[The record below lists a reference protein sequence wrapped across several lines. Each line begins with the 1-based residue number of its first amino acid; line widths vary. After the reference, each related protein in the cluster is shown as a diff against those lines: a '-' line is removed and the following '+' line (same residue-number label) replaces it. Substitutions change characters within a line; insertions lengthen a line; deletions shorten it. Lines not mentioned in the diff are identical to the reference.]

1 MFSKTITTEDPIY
14 EAVLSFKNNNYSMKG
29 DFYGR
34 TYNYVHAIVFD
45 VIPDEQAVAG
55 IITGV
60 YEMIYNYIGT
70 LDDPQMFYVWAGSIA
85 TDAAFSY
92 VYNNSPEFL
101 DAKVDYSYGSAESV
115 TDYAGQDGEV
125 FVPLAALK
133 NGECIEELFKYI
145 EGLPVTARI
154 IKQKYYFENMSI
166 SEIAASMSINPDEVR
181 SNIAYIK
188 SVVKYAVMK
197 YGGASTGTGRG
208 DNVNTL
214 GAIWYIFSGSTEG
227 LISGELT
234 GRLYV
239 GVSGLGDIS
248 VEFYAY
254 QLLNSKLADVPYTV
268 TPGKSLTDTVK
279 TPEKPVIKTESLPDG
294 ILNMQYDFMVEADRD
309 DFLSWEVTSG
319 ALPEGIALSD
329 EGMLS
334 GIPTESGS
342 FTFGV
347 RASLTAGNIVSD
359 EKQFTLTVLEA
370 PKKLTPTK
378 SSSYTVS
385 GGYVTKVVAETK
397 LSDFVGN
404 FETPEYVKV
413 FGSDGKEIT
422 DKNAYVGTGCR
433 VSLMNGDKAVD
444 SADVVVLGDISG
456 DGRLTSVDYL
466 RLRAYFGGDY
476 ELSGAYLAAAHIA
489 GRDTVTSVDYL
500 RLRAHFSGDYNIYN

>member
-1 MFSKTITTEDPIY
+1 MKHRRSAAVFL
-14 EAVLSFKNNNYSMKG
+14 AVLL
-29 DFYGR
+29 
-34 TYNYVHAIVFD
+34 
-45 VIPDEQAVAG
+45 
-55 IITGV
+55 
-60 YEMIYNYIGT
+60 T
-70 LDDPQMFYVWAGSIA
+70 LMSVPF
-85 TDAAFSY
+85 AAF
-92 VYNNSPEFL
+92 
-101 DAKVDYSYGSAESV
+101 AESGVVFTFSCSVPENRQPELGDTV
-115 TDYAGQDGEV
+115 TYTVGISQNSGFCAGTFFFKPSDNLTY
-125 FVPLAALK
+125 VP
-133 NGECIEELFKYI
+133 
-145 EGLPVTARI
+145 
-154 IKQKYYFENMSI
+154 
-166 SEIAASMSINPDEVR
+166 
-181 SNIAYIK
+181 
-188 SVVKYAVMK
+188 
-197 YGGASTGTGRG
+197 
-208 DNVNTL
+208 
-214 GAIWYIFSGSTEG
+214 GSTVLLGNLQEDRVAEGENAGAYG
-227 LISGELT
+227 LIYLEKSDYT
-234 GRLYV
+234 SKSDSFCSV
-239 GVSGLGDIS
+239 SFIVSGLGDIS

-279 TPEKPVIKTESLPDG
+279 PPEKPVIKTESLPDG

-347 RASLTAGNIVSD
+347 RAALTAGNIVSD

-476 ELSGAYLAAAHIA
+476 ELAGAYLAAAHIA

>member
-1 MFSKTITTEDPIY
+1 MKHRRSAAVFL
-14 EAVLSFKNNNYSMKG
+14 AVLL
-29 DFYGR
+29 
-34 TYNYVHAIVFD
+34 
-45 VIPDEQAVAG
+45 
-55 IITGV
+55 
-60 YEMIYNYIGT
+60 T
-70 LDDPQMFYVWAGSIA
+70 LMSVPF
-85 TDAAFSY
+85 AAFAESGVVFTFSCSVPENRQPELGDTVTYTVGISQNSGFCAGTFFFKPSDNLTY
-92 VYNNSPEFL
+92 VP
-101 DAKVDYSYGSAESV
+101 GSAVLLGNLQEDRV
-115 TDYAGQDGEV
+115 AEGENAG
-125 FVPLAALK
+125 
-133 NGECIEELFKYI
+133 
-145 EGLPVTARI
+145 
-154 IKQKYYFENMSI
+154 
-166 SEIAASMSINPDEVR
+166 
-181 SNIAYIK
+181 AY
-188 SVVKYAVMK
+188 
-197 YGGASTGTGRG
+197 
-208 DNVNTL
+208 
-214 GAIWYIFSGSTEG
+214 G
-227 LISGELT
+227 LIYLEKSDYT
-234 GRLYV
+234 SKSDSFCSV
-239 GVSGLGDIS
+239 SFIVSGLGDIS

-254 QLLNSKLADVPYTV
+254 QLMNSKLADVPYTV

-279 TPEKPVIKTESLPDG
+279 TPEKPVIKTDSLPDG
-294 ILNMQYDFMVEADRD
+294 ILNMQYDFMIEADRD

-347 RASLTAGNIVSD
+347 KASLTAGNIVSD

-433 VSLMNGDKAVD
+433 VSFMNGDNAVD

>member
-1 MFSKTITTEDPIY
+1 MKHRRSAAVFL
-14 EAVLSFKNNNYSMKG
+14 AVLLTLMSVPFAALAEAGVVFTFSCSVPENRQPELGDTVTYTVGISQNSGFCAGTFFFKPSDNL
-29 DFYGR
+29 
-34 TYNYVHAIVFD
+34 TYV
-45 VIPDEQAVAG
+45 P
-55 IITGV
+55 
-60 YEMIYNYIGT
+60 
-70 LDDPQMFYVWAGSIA
+70 
-85 TDAAFSY
+85 
-92 VYNNSPEFL
+92 
-101 DAKVDYSYGSAESV
+101 GSAVLLGNLQEDRV
-115 TDYAGQDGEV
+115 AEGENAG
-125 FVPLAALK
+125 
-133 NGECIEELFKYI
+133 
-145 EGLPVTARI
+145 
-154 IKQKYYFENMSI
+154 
-166 SEIAASMSINPDEVR
+166 
-181 SNIAYIK
+181 AY
-188 SVVKYAVMK
+188 
-197 YGGASTGTGRG
+197 
-208 DNVNTL
+208 
-214 GAIWYIFSGSTEG
+214 G
-227 LISGELT
+227 LIYLEKSDYT
-234 GRLYV
+234 SKSDSFCSV
-239 GVSGLGDIS
+239 SFIVSGLGDIS

-254 QLLNSKLADVPYTV
+254 QLMNSKLADVPYTV

-319 ALPEGIALSD
+319 ALPEGLTLSD

-347 RASLTAGNIVSD
+347 RAALTAGNIVSD

-385 GGYVTKVVAETK
+385 GGYVTKVIAETK

-433 VSLMNGDKAVD
+433 VSLMNGDNAVD

>member
-1 MFSKTITTEDPIY
+1 MKHRRSAAVFL
-14 EAVLSFKNNNYSMKG
+14 AVLL
-29 DFYGR
+29 
-34 TYNYVHAIVFD
+34 
-45 VIPDEQAVAG
+45 
-55 IITGV
+55 
-60 YEMIYNYIGT
+60 T
-70 LDDPQMFYVWAGSIA
+70 LMSVPF
-85 TDAAFSY
+85 AAF
-92 VYNNSPEFL
+92 
-101 DAKVDYSYGSAESV
+101 AESGVVFTFSCSVPENRQPELGDTV
-115 TDYAGQDGEV
+115 TYTVGISQNSGFCAGTFFFKPSDNLTYVPGSSVLLGNLQEDRAAEGEN
-125 FVPLAALK
+125 A
-133 NGECIEELFKYI
+133 G
-145 EGLPVTARI
+145 
-154 IKQKYYFENMSI
+154 
-166 SEIAASMSINPDEVR
+166 
-181 SNIAYIK
+181 AY
-188 SVVKYAVMK
+188 
-197 YGGASTGTGRG
+197 
-208 DNVNTL
+208 
-214 GAIWYIFSGSTEG
+214 G
-227 LISGELT
+227 LIYLEKSDYT
-234 GRLYV
+234 SKSDSFCSV
-239 GVSGLGDIS
+239 SFIVSGLGDIS

-294 ILNMQYDFMVEADRD
+294 ILNMQYDFMIEADRD

-347 RASLTAGNIVSD
+347 RAALTAGNIVSD

>member
-1 MFSKTITTEDPIY
+1 MKHRRSAAVFL
-14 EAVLSFKNNNYSMKG
+14 AVLL
-29 DFYGR
+29 
-34 TYNYVHAIVFD
+34 
-45 VIPDEQAVAG
+45 
-55 IITGV
+55 
-60 YEMIYNYIGT
+60 T
-70 LDDPQMFYVWAGSIA
+70 LMSVPF
-85 TDAAFSY
+85 AAF
-92 VYNNSPEFL
+92 
-101 DAKVDYSYGSAESV
+101 AESGVVFTFSCSVPENRQPELGDTV
-115 TDYAGQDGEV
+115 TYTVGISQNSGFCAGTFFFKPSDNLTY
-125 FVPLAALK
+125 VP
-133 NGECIEELFKYI
+133 
-145 EGLPVTARI
+145 
-154 IKQKYYFENMSI
+154 
-166 SEIAASMSINPDEVR
+166 
-181 SNIAYIK
+181 
-188 SVVKYAVMK
+188 
-197 YGGASTGTGRG
+197 
-208 DNVNTL
+208 
-214 GAIWYIFSGSTEG
+214 GSTVLLGNLQEDRVAEGENAGAYG
-227 LISGELT
+227 LIYLEKSDYT
-234 GRLYV
+234 SKSDSFCSV
-239 GVSGLGDIS
+239 SFIVSGLGDIS

-254 QLLNSKLADVPYTV
+254 QLMNSKLADVPYTV

-294 ILNMQYDFMVEADRD
+294 ILNMQYDFMIEADRD

-347 RASLTAGNIVSD
+347 KASLTAGNIVSD

>member
-1 MFSKTITTEDPIY
+1 MKHRRSAAVFL
-14 EAVLSFKNNNYSMKG
+14 AVLL
-29 DFYGR
+29 
-34 TYNYVHAIVFD
+34 
-45 VIPDEQAVAG
+45 
-55 IITGV
+55 
-60 YEMIYNYIGT
+60 T
-70 LDDPQMFYVWAGSIA
+70 LMSVPF
-85 TDAAFSY
+85 AAFAEAGVVFTFSCSVPENRQPELGDTVTYTVGISQNSGFCAGTFFFKPSDNLTY
-92 VYNNSPEFL
+92 VP
-101 DAKVDYSYGSAESV
+101 GSAVLLGNLQEDRV
-115 TDYAGQDGEV
+115 AEGENAG
-125 FVPLAALK
+125 
-133 NGECIEELFKYI
+133 
-145 EGLPVTARI
+145 
-154 IKQKYYFENMSI
+154 
-166 SEIAASMSINPDEVR
+166 
-181 SNIAYIK
+181 AY
-188 SVVKYAVMK
+188 
-197 YGGASTGTGRG
+197 
-208 DNVNTL
+208 
-214 GAIWYIFSGSTEG
+214 G
-227 LISGELT
+227 LIYLEKSDYT
-234 GRLYV
+234 SKSDSFCSV
-239 GVSGLGDIS
+239 SFIVSGLGDIS

-254 QLLNSKLADVPYTV
+254 QLINSKLADVPYTV

-319 ALPEGIALSD
+319 ALPEGLTLSD

>member
-1 MFSKTITTEDPIY
+1 MKHRRSAAVFL
-14 EAVLSFKNNNYSMKG
+14 AVLL
-29 DFYGR
+29 
-34 TYNYVHAIVFD
+34 
-45 VIPDEQAVAG
+45 
-55 IITGV
+55 
-60 YEMIYNYIGT
+60 T
-70 LDDPQMFYVWAGSIA
+70 LMSVPF
-85 TDAAFSY
+85 AAF
-92 VYNNSPEFL
+92 
-101 DAKVDYSYGSAESV
+101 AESGVVFTFSCNVPENRQPELGDTV
-115 TDYAGQDGEV
+115 TYTVGVSQNSGFCAGTFFFKPSDNLTY
-125 FVPLAALK
+125 VP
-133 NGECIEELFKYI
+133 
-145 EGLPVTARI
+145 
-154 IKQKYYFENMSI
+154 
-166 SEIAASMSINPDEVR
+166 
-181 SNIAYIK
+181 
-188 SVVKYAVMK
+188 
-197 YGGASTGTGRG
+197 
-208 DNVNTL
+208 
-214 GAIWYIFSGSTEG
+214 GSTVLLGNLQEDRVAEGENAGAYG
-227 LISGELT
+227 LIYLEKSDYT
-234 GRLYV
+234 SKSDSFCSV
-239 GVSGLGDIS
+239 SFIVSGLGDIS

-254 QLLNSKLADVPYTV
+254 QLINSKLADVPYTV

-294 ILNMQYDFMVEADRD
+294 ILNMQYDFMIEADRD

-347 RASLTAGNIVSD
+347 RAALTAGNIVSD

>member
-1 MFSKTITTEDPIY
+1 MKHRRSAAVFL
-14 EAVLSFKNNNYSMKG
+14 AVLL
-29 DFYGR
+29 
-34 TYNYVHAIVFD
+34 
-45 VIPDEQAVAG
+45 
-55 IITGV
+55 
-60 YEMIYNYIGT
+60 T
-70 LDDPQMFYVWAGSIA
+70 LMSVPF
-85 TDAAFSY
+85 AAFAEAGVVFTFSCSVPENRQPELGDTVTYTVGISQNSGFCAGTFFFKPSDNLTY
-92 VYNNSPEFL
+92 VP
-101 DAKVDYSYGSAESV
+101 GSAVLLGNLQEDRV
-115 TDYAGQDGEV
+115 AEGENAG
-125 FVPLAALK
+125 
-133 NGECIEELFKYI
+133 
-145 EGLPVTARI
+145 
-154 IKQKYYFENMSI
+154 
-166 SEIAASMSINPDEVR
+166 
-181 SNIAYIK
+181 AY
-188 SVVKYAVMK
+188 
-197 YGGASTGTGRG
+197 
-208 DNVNTL
+208 
-214 GAIWYIFSGSTEG
+214 G
-227 LISGELT
+227 LIYLEKSDYT
-234 GRLYV
+234 SKSDSFCSV
-239 GVSGLGDIS
+239 SFIVSGLGDIS

-254 QLLNSKLADVPYTV
+254 QLMNSKLADVPYTV

-347 RASLTAGNIVSD
+347 KASLTAGNIVSD

-433 VSLMNGDKAVD
+433 VSLMNGDNAVD

>member
-1 MFSKTITTEDPIY
+1 MKHRRSAAVFL
-14 EAVLSFKNNNYSMKG
+14 AVLL
-29 DFYGR
+29 
-34 TYNYVHAIVFD
+34 
-45 VIPDEQAVAG
+45 
-55 IITGV
+55 
-60 YEMIYNYIGT
+60 T
-70 LDDPQMFYVWAGSIA
+70 LMSVPF
-85 TDAAFSY
+85 AAFAEAGVVFTFSCSVPENRQPELGDTVTYTVGISQNSGFCAGTFFFKPSDNLTY
-92 VYNNSPEFL
+92 VP
-101 DAKVDYSYGSAESV
+101 GSAVLLGNLQEDRV
-115 TDYAGQDGEV
+115 AEGENAG
-125 FVPLAALK
+125 
-133 NGECIEELFKYI
+133 
-145 EGLPVTARI
+145 
-154 IKQKYYFENMSI
+154 
-166 SEIAASMSINPDEVR
+166 
-181 SNIAYIK
+181 AY
-188 SVVKYAVMK
+188 
-197 YGGASTGTGRG
+197 
-208 DNVNTL
+208 
-214 GAIWYIFSGSTEG
+214 G
-227 LISGELT
+227 LIYLEKSDYT
-234 GRLYV
+234 SKSDSFCSV
-239 GVSGLGDIS
+239 SFIVSGLGDIS

-254 QLLNSKLADVPYTV
+254 QLINSKLADVPYTV

-319 ALPEGIALSD
+319 ALPEGLTLSD

-347 RASLTAGNIVSD
+347 RAALTAGNIVSD

>member
-1 MFSKTITTEDPIY
+1 MKHRRSAAVFL
-14 EAVLSFKNNNYSMKG
+14 AVLLTLMSVPFAA
-29 DFYGR
+29 F
-34 TYNYVHAIVFD
+34 A
-45 VIPDEQAVAG
+45 E
-55 IITGV
+55 TGV
-60 YEMIYNYIGT
+60 VFTFSCSVPENRQPELGDTVTYTVGISQNSGFCAGT
-70 LDDPQMFYVWAGSIA
+70 FFFKPSDNLTYV
-85 TDAAFSY
+85 
-92 VYNNSPEFL
+92 P
-101 DAKVDYSYGSAESV
+101 GSAVLLGNLQEDRV
-115 TDYAGQDGEV
+115 AEGENAG
-125 FVPLAALK
+125 
-133 NGECIEELFKYI
+133 
-145 EGLPVTARI
+145 
-154 IKQKYYFENMSI
+154 
-166 SEIAASMSINPDEVR
+166 
-181 SNIAYIK
+181 AY
-188 SVVKYAVMK
+188 
-197 YGGASTGTGRG
+197 
-208 DNVNTL
+208 
-214 GAIWYIFSGSTEG
+214 G
-227 LISGELT
+227 LIYLEKSDYT
-234 GRLYV
+234 SKSDSFCSV
-239 GVSGLGDIS
+239 SFIVSGLGDIS

-254 QLLNSKLADVPYTV
+254 QLINSKLADVPYTV

-347 RASLTAGNIVSD
+347 RAALTAGNIVSD

-433 VSLMNGDKAVD
+433 VSLMNGDNAVD

>member
-1 MFSKTITTEDPIY
+1 MKHRRAAAVFL
-14 EAVLSFKNNNYSMKG
+14 AVLL
-29 DFYGR
+29 
-34 TYNYVHAIVFD
+34 
-45 VIPDEQAVAG
+45 
-55 IITGV
+55 
-60 YEMIYNYIGT
+60 T
-70 LDDPQMFYVWAGSIA
+70 LMS
-85 TDAAFSY
+85 
-92 VYNNSPEFL
+92 
-101 DAKVDYSYGSAESV
+101 
-115 TDYAGQDGEV
+115 
-125 FVPLAALK
+125 VPLAVFAEAGVVFTFSCSVPENRQPELGDTVTYTVGISQNSGFCAGTFFFK
-133 NGECIEELFKYI
+133 PSDNLTYVPGSAVLLGNLQEDRVAEGENA
-145 EGLPVTARI
+145 G
-154 IKQKYYFENMSI
+154 
-166 SEIAASMSINPDEVR
+166 
-181 SNIAYIK
+181 AY
-188 SVVKYAVMK
+188 
-197 YGGASTGTGRG
+197 
-208 DNVNTL
+208 
-214 GAIWYIFSGSTEG
+214 G
-227 LISGELT
+227 LIYLEKSDYT
-234 GRLYV
+234 SKSDSFCSV
-239 GVSGLGDIS
+239 SFIVSGLGDIS

-254 QLLNSKLADVPYTV
+254 QLMNSKLADVPYTV

-347 RASLTAGNIVSD
+347 KASLTAGNIVSD

-433 VSLMNGDKAVD
+433 VSLMNGDNAVD

>member
-1 MFSKTITTEDPIY
+1 MKHRRSAAVFL
-14 EAVLSFKNNNYSMKG
+14 AVLL
-29 DFYGR
+29 
-34 TYNYVHAIVFD
+34 
-45 VIPDEQAVAG
+45 
-55 IITGV
+55 
-60 YEMIYNYIGT
+60 T
-70 LDDPQMFYVWAGSIA
+70 LMSVPF
-85 TDAAFSY
+85 AAF
-92 VYNNSPEFL
+92 
-101 DAKVDYSYGSAESV
+101 AESGVVFTFSCSVPENRQPELGDTV
-115 TDYAGQDGEV
+115 TYTVGISQNSGFCAGTFFFKPSDNLTYVPGSSVILGNLQEDRVAEGEN
-125 FVPLAALK
+125 A
-133 NGECIEELFKYI
+133 G
-145 EGLPVTARI
+145 
-154 IKQKYYFENMSI
+154 
-166 SEIAASMSINPDEVR
+166 
-181 SNIAYIK
+181 AY
-188 SVVKYAVMK
+188 
-197 YGGASTGTGRG
+197 
-208 DNVNTL
+208 
-214 GAIWYIFSGSTEG
+214 G
-227 LISGELT
+227 LIYLEKSDYT
-234 GRLYV
+234 SKSDSFCSV
-239 GVSGLGDIS
+239 SFIVSGLGDIS

-319 ALPEGIALSD
+319 ALPGGIALSD

-347 RASLTAGNIVSD
+347 RAALTAGNIVSD

>member
-1 MFSKTITTEDPIY
+1 MKHRRAAAVFL
-14 EAVLSFKNNNYSMKG
+14 AVLL
-29 DFYGR
+29 
-34 TYNYVHAIVFD
+34 
-45 VIPDEQAVAG
+45 
-55 IITGV
+55 
-60 YEMIYNYIGT
+60 T
-70 LDDPQMFYVWAGSIA
+70 LMS
-85 TDAAFSY
+85 
-92 VYNNSPEFL
+92 
-101 DAKVDYSYGSAESV
+101 
-115 TDYAGQDGEV
+115 
-125 FVPLAALK
+125 VPLAVFAEAGVVFTFSCSVPENRQPELGDTVTYTVGISQNSGFCAGTFFFK
-133 NGECIEELFKYI
+133 PSDNLTYVPGSAVLLGNLQEDRVAEGENA
-145 EGLPVTARI
+145 G
-154 IKQKYYFENMSI
+154 
-166 SEIAASMSINPDEVR
+166 
-181 SNIAYIK
+181 AY
-188 SVVKYAVMK
+188 
-197 YGGASTGTGRG
+197 
-208 DNVNTL
+208 
-214 GAIWYIFSGSTEG
+214 G
-227 LISGELT
+227 LIYLEKSDYT
-234 GRLYV
+234 SKSDSFCSV
-239 GVSGLGDIS
+239 SFIVSGLGDIS

-254 QLLNSKLADVPYTV
+254 QLINSKLADVPYTV

-319 ALPEGIALSD
+319 ALPEGLTLSD

-347 RASLTAGNIVSD
+347 RAALTAGNIVSD

-433 VSLMNGDKAVD
+433 VSLMNGDNAVD

>member
-1 MFSKTITTEDPIY
+1 MKHRRAAAVFL
-14 EAVLSFKNNNYSMKG
+14 AVLL
-29 DFYGR
+29 
-34 TYNYVHAIVFD
+34 
-45 VIPDEQAVAG
+45 
-55 IITGV
+55 
-60 YEMIYNYIGT
+60 T
-70 LDDPQMFYVWAGSIA
+70 LMS
-85 TDAAFSY
+85 
-92 VYNNSPEFL
+92 
-101 DAKVDYSYGSAESV
+101 
-115 TDYAGQDGEV
+115 
-125 FVPLAALK
+125 VPLAVFAEAGVVFTFSCSVPENRQPELGDTVTYTVGISQNSGFCAGTFFFK
-133 NGECIEELFKYI
+133 PSDNLTYVPGSAVLLGNLQEDRVAEGENA
-145 EGLPVTARI
+145 G
-154 IKQKYYFENMSI
+154 
-166 SEIAASMSINPDEVR
+166 
-181 SNIAYIK
+181 AY
-188 SVVKYAVMK
+188 
-197 YGGASTGTGRG
+197 
-208 DNVNTL
+208 
-214 GAIWYIFSGSTEG
+214 G
-227 LISGELT
+227 LIYLEKSDYT
-234 GRLYV
+234 SKSDSFCSV
-239 GVSGLGDIS
+239 SFIVSGLGDIS

-254 QLLNSKLADVPYTV
+254 QLINSKLADVPYTV

-319 ALPEGIALSD
+319 ALPEGLALSD

-347 RASLTAGNIVSD
+347 TASLTAGNIASD
-359 EKQFTLTVLEA
+359 EKQFTLTILET

-378 SSSYTVS
+378 SSSYIVS
-385 GGYVTKVVAETK
+385 DGYVTKVIAETK

-422 DKNAYVGTGCR
+422 DKSAYVGTGCR
-433 VSLMNGDKAVD
+433 VSLMNGDNAVD

>member
-1 MFSKTITTEDPIY
+1 MKHRRSAAVFL
-14 EAVLSFKNNNYSMKG
+14 AVLL
-29 DFYGR
+29 
-34 TYNYVHAIVFD
+34 
-45 VIPDEQAVAG
+45 
-55 IITGV
+55 
-60 YEMIYNYIGT
+60 T
-70 LDDPQMFYVWAGSIA
+70 LMSVPF
-85 TDAAFSY
+85 AAF
-92 VYNNSPEFL
+92 
-101 DAKVDYSYGSAESV
+101 AESGVVFTFSCSVPENRQPELGDTV
-115 TDYAGQDGEV
+115 TYTVGISQNSGFCAGTFFFKPSDNLTYVPGSSVLLGNLQEDRVAEGEN
-125 FVPLAALK
+125 A
-133 NGECIEELFKYI
+133 G
-145 EGLPVTARI
+145 
-154 IKQKYYFENMSI
+154 
-166 SEIAASMSINPDEVR
+166 
-181 SNIAYIK
+181 AY
-188 SVVKYAVMK
+188 
-197 YGGASTGTGRG
+197 
-208 DNVNTL
+208 
-214 GAIWYIFSGSTEG
+214 G
-227 LISGELT
+227 LIYLEKSDYT
-234 GRLYV
+234 SKSDSFCSV
-239 GVSGLGDIS
+239 SFIVSGLGDIS

-347 RASLTAGNIVSD
+347 RAALTAGNIVSD

>member
-1 MFSKTITTEDPIY
+1 MKHRRSAAVFL
-14 EAVLSFKNNNYSMKG
+14 AVLL
-29 DFYGR
+29 
-34 TYNYVHAIVFD
+34 
-45 VIPDEQAVAG
+45 
-55 IITGV
+55 
-60 YEMIYNYIGT
+60 T
-70 LDDPQMFYVWAGSIA
+70 LMSVPF
-85 TDAAFSY
+85 AAFAESGVVFTFSCSVPENRQPELGDTVTYTVGISQNSGFCAGTFFFKPSDNLTY
-92 VYNNSPEFL
+92 VP
-101 DAKVDYSYGSAESV
+101 GSAVLLGNLQEDRV
-115 TDYAGQDGEV
+115 AEGENAG
-125 FVPLAALK
+125 
-133 NGECIEELFKYI
+133 
-145 EGLPVTARI
+145 
-154 IKQKYYFENMSI
+154 
-166 SEIAASMSINPDEVR
+166 
-181 SNIAYIK
+181 AY
-188 SVVKYAVMK
+188 
-197 YGGASTGTGRG
+197 
-208 DNVNTL
+208 
-214 GAIWYIFSGSTEG
+214 G
-227 LISGELT
+227 LIYLEKSDYT
-234 GRLYV
+234 SKSNSFCSV
-239 GVSGLGDIS
+239 SFIVSGLGDIS

-254 QLLNSKLADVPYTV
+254 QLMNSKLADVPYTV

-347 RASLTAGNIVSD
+347 RAALTAGNIVSD

>member
-1 MFSKTITTEDPIY
+1 MKHRRSAAVFL
-14 EAVLSFKNNNYSMKG
+14 AVLL
-29 DFYGR
+29 
-34 TYNYVHAIVFD
+34 
-45 VIPDEQAVAG
+45 
-55 IITGV
+55 
-60 YEMIYNYIGT
+60 T
-70 LDDPQMFYVWAGSIA
+70 LMSVPF
-85 TDAAFSY
+85 AAF
-92 VYNNSPEFL
+92 
-101 DAKVDYSYGSAESV
+101 AESGVVFTFSCSVPENRQPELGDTV
-115 TDYAGQDGEV
+115 TYTVGISQNSGFCAGTFFFKPSDNLTY
-125 FVPLAALK
+125 VP
-133 NGECIEELFKYI
+133 
-145 EGLPVTARI
+145 
-154 IKQKYYFENMSI
+154 
-166 SEIAASMSINPDEVR
+166 
-181 SNIAYIK
+181 
-188 SVVKYAVMK
+188 
-197 YGGASTGTGRG
+197 
-208 DNVNTL
+208 
-214 GAIWYIFSGSTEG
+214 GSTVLLGNLQEDRVAEGENAGAYG
-227 LISGELT
+227 LIYLEKSDYT
-234 GRLYV
+234 SKSDSFCSV
-239 GVSGLGDIS
+239 SFIVSGLGDIS

-254 QLLNSKLADVPYTV
+254 QLMNSKLADVPYTV

-476 ELSGAYLAAAHIA
+476 ELSGTYLAAAHIA

>member
-1 MFSKTITTEDPIY
+1 MKHRRSAAVFL
-14 EAVLSFKNNNYSMKG
+14 AVLL
-29 DFYGR
+29 
-34 TYNYVHAIVFD
+34 
-45 VIPDEQAVAG
+45 
-55 IITGV
+55 
-60 YEMIYNYIGT
+60 T
-70 LDDPQMFYVWAGSIA
+70 LMSVPF
-85 TDAAFSY
+85 AAF
-92 VYNNSPEFL
+92 
-101 DAKVDYSYGSAESV
+101 AESGVVFTFSCSVPENRQPELGDTV
-115 TDYAGQDGEV
+115 TYTVGISQNSGFCAGTFFFKPSDNLTYVPGSSVLLGNLQEDRVAEGEN
-125 FVPLAALK
+125 A
-133 NGECIEELFKYI
+133 G
-145 EGLPVTARI
+145 
-154 IKQKYYFENMSI
+154 
-166 SEIAASMSINPDEVR
+166 
-181 SNIAYIK
+181 AY
-188 SVVKYAVMK
+188 
-197 YGGASTGTGRG
+197 
-208 DNVNTL
+208 
-214 GAIWYIFSGSTEG
+214 G
-227 LISGELT
+227 LIYLEKSDYT
-234 GRLYV
+234 SKSDSFCSV
-239 GVSGLGDIS
+239 SFIVSGLGDIS

-254 QLLNSKLADVPYTV
+254 QLINSKLADVPYTV
-268 TPGKSLTDTVK
+268 TPGKSLIDTVK

-347 RASLTAGNIVSD
+347 KASLTAGNIVSD

-404 FETPEYVKV
+404 FETPEHVKV

>member
-1 MFSKTITTEDPIY
+1 MKHRRSAAVFL
-14 EAVLSFKNNNYSMKG
+14 AVLL
-29 DFYGR
+29 
-34 TYNYVHAIVFD
+34 
-45 VIPDEQAVAG
+45 
-55 IITGV
+55 
-60 YEMIYNYIGT
+60 T
-70 LDDPQMFYVWAGSIA
+70 LMSVPF
-85 TDAAFSY
+85 AAFAEAGVVFTFSCSVPENRQPELGDTVTYTVGISQNSGFCAGTFFFKPSDNLTY
-92 VYNNSPEFL
+92 VP
-101 DAKVDYSYGSAESV
+101 GSAVLLGNLQEDRV
-115 TDYAGQDGEV
+115 AEGENAG
-125 FVPLAALK
+125 
-133 NGECIEELFKYI
+133 
-145 EGLPVTARI
+145 
-154 IKQKYYFENMSI
+154 
-166 SEIAASMSINPDEVR
+166 
-181 SNIAYIK
+181 AY
-188 SVVKYAVMK
+188 
-197 YGGASTGTGRG
+197 
-208 DNVNTL
+208 
-214 GAIWYIFSGSTEG
+214 G
-227 LISGELT
+227 LIYLEKSDYT
-234 GRLYV
+234 SKSDSFCSV
-239 GVSGLGDIS
+239 SFIVSGLGDIS

-254 QLLNSKLADVPYTV
+254 QLINSKLADVPYTV

-319 ALPEGIALSD
+319 ALPEGLTLSD

-370 PKKLTPTK
+370 PRKLTPTK

-433 VSLMNGDKAVD
+433 VSLMNGDNAVD

-466 RLRAYFGGDY
+466 RLRAYFVGDY

>member
-1 MFSKTITTEDPIY
+1 MKHRRSAAVFL
-14 EAVLSFKNNNYSMKG
+14 AVLL
-29 DFYGR
+29 
-34 TYNYVHAIVFD
+34 
-45 VIPDEQAVAG
+45 
-55 IITGV
+55 
-60 YEMIYNYIGT
+60 T
-70 LDDPQMFYVWAGSIA
+70 LMSVPF
-85 TDAAFSY
+85 AAFAEPGVVFTFSCSVPENRQPELGDTVTYTVGISQNSGFCAGTFFFKPSDNLTY
-92 VYNNSPEFL
+92 VP
-101 DAKVDYSYGSAESV
+101 
-115 TDYAGQDGEV
+115 
-125 FVPLAALK
+125 
-133 NGECIEELFKYI
+133 
-145 EGLPVTARI
+145 
-154 IKQKYYFENMSI
+154 
-166 SEIAASMSINPDEVR
+166 
-181 SNIAYIK
+181 
-188 SVVKYAVMK
+188 
-197 YGGASTGTGRG
+197 
-208 DNVNTL
+208 
-214 GAIWYIFSGSTEG
+214 GSTVLLGNLQEDRVAEGENAGAYG
-227 LISGELT
+227 LIYLEKSDYT
-234 GRLYV
+234 SKSDSFCSV
-239 GVSGLGDIS
+239 SFIVSGLGDIS

-254 QLLNSKLADVPYTV
+254 QLIYSKKADVPYTV

-294 ILNMQYDFMVEADRD
+294 ILNMQYDFMIEADRD

-347 RASLTAGNIVSD
+347 KASLTAGNIVSD

-476 ELSGAYLAAAHIA
+476 ELSGAHLAAAHIA

>member
-1 MFSKTITTEDPIY
+1 MKYRRSAAVFL
-14 EAVLSFKNNNYSMKG
+14 AVLL
-29 DFYGR
+29 
-34 TYNYVHAIVFD
+34 
-45 VIPDEQAVAG
+45 
-55 IITGV
+55 
-60 YEMIYNYIGT
+60 T
-70 LDDPQMFYVWAGSIA
+70 LMSVPF
-85 TDAAFSY
+85 AAFAEAGVVFTFSCSVPENRQPELGDTVTYTVGISQNSGFCAGTFFFKPSDNLTY
-92 VYNNSPEFL
+92 VP
-101 DAKVDYSYGSAESV
+101 GSAVLLGNLQEDRV
-115 TDYAGQDGEV
+115 AEGENAG
-125 FVPLAALK
+125 
-133 NGECIEELFKYI
+133 
-145 EGLPVTARI
+145 
-154 IKQKYYFENMSI
+154 
-166 SEIAASMSINPDEVR
+166 
-181 SNIAYIK
+181 AY
-188 SVVKYAVMK
+188 
-197 YGGASTGTGRG
+197 
-208 DNVNTL
+208 
-214 GAIWYIFSGSTEG
+214 G
-227 LISGELT
+227 LIYLEKSDYT
-234 GRLYV
+234 SKSDSFCSV
-239 GVSGLGDIS
+239 SFIVSGLGDIS

-254 QLLNSKLADVPYTV
+254 QLMNSKLADVPYTV

-319 ALPEGIALSD
+319 ALPEGLTLSD

-347 RASLTAGNIVSD
+347 RAALTAGNIVSD

-433 VSLMNGDKAVD
+433 VSLMNGDNAVD

>member
-1 MFSKTITTEDPIY
+1 MKHRRSAAVFL
-14 EAVLSFKNNNYSMKG
+14 AVLL
-29 DFYGR
+29 
-34 TYNYVHAIVFD
+34 
-45 VIPDEQAVAG
+45 
-55 IITGV
+55 
-60 YEMIYNYIGT
+60 T
-70 LDDPQMFYVWAGSIA
+70 LMSVPF
-85 TDAAFSY
+85 AAF
-92 VYNNSPEFL
+92 
-101 DAKVDYSYGSAESV
+101 AESGVVFTFSCSVPENRQPELGDTV
-115 TDYAGQDGEV
+115 TYTVGISQNSGFCAGTFFFKPSDNLTYVPGSSVLLGNLQEDRVAEGEN
-125 FVPLAALK
+125 A
-133 NGECIEELFKYI
+133 G
-145 EGLPVTARI
+145 
-154 IKQKYYFENMSI
+154 
-166 SEIAASMSINPDEVR
+166 
-181 SNIAYIK
+181 AY
-188 SVVKYAVMK
+188 
-197 YGGASTGTGRG
+197 
-208 DNVNTL
+208 
-214 GAIWYIFSGSTEG
+214 G
-227 LISGELT
+227 LIYLEKSDYT
-234 GRLYV
+234 SKSDSFCSV
-239 GVSGLGDIS
+239 SFIVSGLGDIS

-385 GGYVTKVVAETK
+385 GGYVTKVIAETK

>member
-1 MFSKTITTEDPIY
+1 MKHRRSAAVFL
-14 EAVLSFKNNNYSMKG
+14 AVLL
-29 DFYGR
+29 
-34 TYNYVHAIVFD
+34 
-45 VIPDEQAVAG
+45 
-55 IITGV
+55 
-60 YEMIYNYIGT
+60 T
-70 LDDPQMFYVWAGSIA
+70 LMSVPF
-85 TDAAFSY
+85 AAFAEAGVVFTFSCSVPENRQPELGDTVTYTVGISQNSGFCAGTFFFKPSDNLTY
-92 VYNNSPEFL
+92 VP
-101 DAKVDYSYGSAESV
+101 GSAVLLGNLQEDRV
-115 TDYAGQDGEV
+115 AEGENAG
-125 FVPLAALK
+125 
-133 NGECIEELFKYI
+133 
-145 EGLPVTARI
+145 
-154 IKQKYYFENMSI
+154 
-166 SEIAASMSINPDEVR
+166 
-181 SNIAYIK
+181 AY
-188 SVVKYAVMK
+188 
-197 YGGASTGTGRG
+197 
-208 DNVNTL
+208 
-214 GAIWYIFSGSTEG
+214 G
-227 LISGELT
+227 LIYLEKSDYT
-234 GRLYV
+234 SKSDSFCSV
-239 GVSGLGDIS
+239 SFIVSGLGDIS

-254 QLLNSKLADVPYTV
+254 QLMNSKLADVPYTV

-319 ALPEGIALSD
+319 ALPEGLTLSD

-347 RASLTAGNIVSD
+347 RAALTAGNIVSD

-385 GGYVTKVVAETK
+385 GGYVTKVIAETK

>member
-1 MFSKTITTEDPIY
+1 MKHRRSAAVFL
-14 EAVLSFKNNNYSMKG
+14 AVLL
-29 DFYGR
+29 
-34 TYNYVHAIVFD
+34 
-45 VIPDEQAVAG
+45 
-55 IITGV
+55 
-60 YEMIYNYIGT
+60 T
-70 LDDPQMFYVWAGSIA
+70 LMSVPF
-85 TDAAFSY
+85 AAFAEAGVVFTFSCSVPENRQPELGDTVTYTVGISQNSGFCAGTFFFKPSDNLTY
-92 VYNNSPEFL
+92 VP
-101 DAKVDYSYGSAESV
+101 GSAVLLGNLQEDRV
-115 TDYAGQDGEV
+115 AEGENAG
-125 FVPLAALK
+125 
-133 NGECIEELFKYI
+133 
-145 EGLPVTARI
+145 
-154 IKQKYYFENMSI
+154 
-166 SEIAASMSINPDEVR
+166 
-181 SNIAYIK
+181 AY
-188 SVVKYAVMK
+188 
-197 YGGASTGTGRG
+197 
-208 DNVNTL
+208 
-214 GAIWYIFSGSTEG
+214 G
-227 LISGELT
+227 LIYLEKSDYT
-234 GRLYV
+234 SKSDSFCSV
-239 GVSGLGDIS
+239 SFIVSGLGDIS

-254 QLLNSKLADVPYTV
+254 QLMNSKLADVPYTV

-422 DKNAYVGTGCR
+422 DKNAYVGTGCI

>member
-1 MFSKTITTEDPIY
+1 MKHRRTAAVFL
-14 EAVLSFKNNNYSMKG
+14 AVLL
-29 DFYGR
+29 
-34 TYNYVHAIVFD
+34 
-45 VIPDEQAVAG
+45 
-55 IITGV
+55 
-60 YEMIYNYIGT
+60 T
-70 LDDPQMFYVWAGSIA
+70 LMSVPF
-85 TDAAFSY
+85 AAFAEAGVVFTFSCNVPENGQPELGDTVTYTVGISKNSGFCAGTFFFKPSDNLTY
-92 VYNNSPEFL
+92 VP
-101 DAKVDYSYGSAESV
+101 GSAVLLGNLQEDRV
-115 TDYAGQDGEV
+115 AEGENAG
-125 FVPLAALK
+125 
-133 NGECIEELFKYI
+133 
-145 EGLPVTARI
+145 
-154 IKQKYYFENMSI
+154 
-166 SEIAASMSINPDEVR
+166 
-181 SNIAYIK
+181 AY
-188 SVVKYAVMK
+188 
-197 YGGASTGTGRG
+197 
-208 DNVNTL
+208 
-214 GAIWYIFSGSTEG
+214 G
-227 LISGELT
+227 LIYLEKSDYT
-234 GRLYV
+234 SKSDSFCSV
-239 GVSGLGDIS
+239 SFIVSGLGDIS

-254 QLLNSKLADVPYTV
+254 QLMNSKLADVPYTV

-279 TPEKPVIKTESLPDG
+279 TPEKPVITTESLPDG
-294 ILNMQYDFMVEADRD
+294 ILNMQYDFMIEADRD

-347 RASLTAGNIVSD
+347 TASITAGNIVSD

-370 PKKLTPTK
+370 PKKLTPAK

-456 DGRLTSVDYL
+456 DGRLTSIDYL
-466 RLRAYFGGDY
+466 RLRAYFSGDY
-476 ELSGAYLAAAHIA
+476 ELAGAYLAAAHIA
-489 GRDTVTSVDYL
+489 GRSTVSSIDYL
-500 RLRAHFSGDYNIYN
+500 RLRAHFSGDYDIYA

>member
-1 MFSKTITTEDPIY
+1 MKHRRSAAVFL
-14 EAVLSFKNNNYSMKG
+14 AVLL
-29 DFYGR
+29 
-34 TYNYVHAIVFD
+34 
-45 VIPDEQAVAG
+45 
-55 IITGV
+55 
-60 YEMIYNYIGT
+60 T
-70 LDDPQMFYVWAGSIA
+70 LMSVPF
-85 TDAAFSY
+85 AAFAEAGVVFTFSCSVPENRQPELGDTVTYTVGISQNSGFCAGTFFFKPSDNLTY
-92 VYNNSPEFL
+92 VP
-101 DAKVDYSYGSAESV
+101 
-115 TDYAGQDGEV
+115 
-125 FVPLAALK
+125 
-133 NGECIEELFKYI
+133 
-145 EGLPVTARI
+145 
-154 IKQKYYFENMSI
+154 
-166 SEIAASMSINPDEVR
+166 
-181 SNIAYIK
+181 
-188 SVVKYAVMK
+188 
-197 YGGASTGTGRG
+197 
-208 DNVNTL
+208 
-214 GAIWYIFSGSTEG
+214 GSTVLLGNLQEDRVAEGENAGAYG
-227 LISGELT
+227 LIYLEKSDYT
-234 GRLYV
+234 SKSDSFCSV
-239 GVSGLGDIS
+239 SFIVSGLGDIS

-347 RASLTAGNIVSD
+347 KASLTAGNIVSD

>member
-1 MFSKTITTEDPIY
+1 MKHRRSAAVFL
-14 EAVLSFKNNNYSMKG
+14 AVLL
-29 DFYGR
+29 
-34 TYNYVHAIVFD
+34 
-45 VIPDEQAVAG
+45 
-55 IITGV
+55 
-60 YEMIYNYIGT
+60 T
-70 LDDPQMFYVWAGSIA
+70 LMSVPF
-85 TDAAFSY
+85 AAFAEAGVVFTFSCSVPENRQPELGDTVTYTVGISQNSGFCAGTFFFKPSDNLTY
-92 VYNNSPEFL
+92 VP
-101 DAKVDYSYGSAESV
+101 GSAVLLGNLQEDRV
-115 TDYAGQDGEV
+115 AEGENAG
-125 FVPLAALK
+125 
-133 NGECIEELFKYI
+133 
-145 EGLPVTARI
+145 
-154 IKQKYYFENMSI
+154 
-166 SEIAASMSINPDEVR
+166 
-181 SNIAYIK
+181 AY
-188 SVVKYAVMK
+188 
-197 YGGASTGTGRG
+197 
-208 DNVNTL
+208 
-214 GAIWYIFSGSTEG
+214 G
-227 LISGELT
+227 LIYLEKSDYT
-234 GRLYV
+234 SKSDSFCSV
-239 GVSGLGDIS
+239 SFIVSGLGDIS

-254 QLLNSKLADVPYTV
+254 QLMNSKLADVPYTV

-319 ALPEGIALSD
+319 ALPEGLTLSD

-433 VSLMNGDKAVD
+433 VSLMNGDNAVD

>member
-1 MFSKTITTEDPIY
+1 MKHRRSAAVFL
-14 EAVLSFKNNNYSMKG
+14 AVLL
-29 DFYGR
+29 
-34 TYNYVHAIVFD
+34 
-45 VIPDEQAVAG
+45 
-55 IITGV
+55 
-60 YEMIYNYIGT
+60 T
-70 LDDPQMFYVWAGSIA
+70 LMSVPF
-85 TDAAFSY
+85 AAF
-92 VYNNSPEFL
+92 
-101 DAKVDYSYGSAESV
+101 AESGVVFTFSCSVPENRQPELGDTV
-115 TDYAGQDGEV
+115 TYTVGISQNSGFCAGTFFFKPSDNLTYVPGSSVLLGNLQEDRVAEGEN
-125 FVPLAALK
+125 A
-133 NGECIEELFKYI
+133 G
-145 EGLPVTARI
+145 
-154 IKQKYYFENMSI
+154 
-166 SEIAASMSINPDEVR
+166 
-181 SNIAYIK
+181 AY
-188 SVVKYAVMK
+188 
-197 YGGASTGTGRG
+197 
-208 DNVNTL
+208 
-214 GAIWYIFSGSTEG
+214 G
-227 LISGELT
+227 LIYLEKSDYT
-234 GRLYV
+234 SKSDSFCS
-239 GVSGLGDIS
+239 VSFIVNGLGDIS

-347 RASLTAGNIVSD
+347 KASLTAGNIVSD

>member
-1 MFSKTITTEDPIY
+1 MKHRRSAAVFL
-14 EAVLSFKNNNYSMKG
+14 AVLL
-29 DFYGR
+29 
-34 TYNYVHAIVFD
+34 
-45 VIPDEQAVAG
+45 
-55 IITGV
+55 
-60 YEMIYNYIGT
+60 T
-70 LDDPQMFYVWAGSIA
+70 LMSVPF
-85 TDAAFSY
+85 AAF
-92 VYNNSPEFL
+92 
-101 DAKVDYSYGSAESV
+101 AESGVVFTFSCSVPENRQPELGDTV
-115 TDYAGQDGEV
+115 TYTVGISQNSGFCAGTFFFKPSDNLTY
-125 FVPLAALK
+125 VP
-133 NGECIEELFKYI
+133 
-145 EGLPVTARI
+145 
-154 IKQKYYFENMSI
+154 
-166 SEIAASMSINPDEVR
+166 
-181 SNIAYIK
+181 
-188 SVVKYAVMK
+188 
-197 YGGASTGTGRG
+197 
-208 DNVNTL
+208 
-214 GAIWYIFSGSTEG
+214 GSTVLLGNLQEDRVAEGENAGAYG
-227 LISGELT
+227 LIYLEKSDYT
-234 GRLYV
+234 SKSDSFCSV
-239 GVSGLGDIS
+239 SFIVSGLGDIS

-254 QLLNSKLADVPYTV
+254 QLMNSKLADVPYTV
-268 TPGKSLTDTVK
+268 TPGKSLTDTIK

-294 ILNMQYDFMVEADRD
+294 ILNMQYDFMIEADRD

-347 RASLTAGNIVSD
+347 RAALTAGNIVSD

>member
-1 MFSKTITTEDPIY
+1 MKHRRSAAVFL
-14 EAVLSFKNNNYSMKG
+14 AVLL
-29 DFYGR
+29 
-34 TYNYVHAIVFD
+34 
-45 VIPDEQAVAG
+45 
-55 IITGV
+55 
-60 YEMIYNYIGT
+60 T
-70 LDDPQMFYVWAGSIA
+70 LMSVPF
-85 TDAAFSY
+85 AAF
-92 VYNNSPEFL
+92 
-101 DAKVDYSYGSAESV
+101 AESGVVFTFSCSVPENRQPELGDTV
-115 TDYAGQDGEV
+115 TYTVGISQNSGFCAGTFFFKPSDNLTYVPGSSVLLGNLQEDRVAEGEN
-125 FVPLAALK
+125 A
-133 NGECIEELFKYI
+133 G
-145 EGLPVTARI
+145 
-154 IKQKYYFENMSI
+154 
-166 SEIAASMSINPDEVR
+166 
-181 SNIAYIK
+181 AY
-188 SVVKYAVMK
+188 
-197 YGGASTGTGRG
+197 
-208 DNVNTL
+208 
-214 GAIWYIFSGSTEG
+214 G
-227 LISGELT
+227 LIYLEKSDYT
-234 GRLYV
+234 SKSDSFCSV
-239 GVSGLGDIS
+239 SFIVSGLGDIS

-254 QLLNSKLADVPYTV
+254 QLMNSKLADVPYTV

-370 PKKLTPTK
+370 PKKLTPAK

-385 GGYVTKVVAETK
+385 GGYVTKVIAETK

>member
-1 MFSKTITTEDPIY
+1 MKHRRSAAVFL
-14 EAVLSFKNNNYSMKG
+14 AVLL
-29 DFYGR
+29 
-34 TYNYVHAIVFD
+34 
-45 VIPDEQAVAG
+45 
-55 IITGV
+55 
-60 YEMIYNYIGT
+60 T
-70 LDDPQMFYVWAGSIA
+70 LMSVPF
-85 TDAAFSY
+85 AAFAESGVVFTFSCSVPENRQPELGDTVTYTVGISQNSGFCAGTFFFKPSDNLTY
-92 VYNNSPEFL
+92 VP
-101 DAKVDYSYGSAESV
+101 GSAVLLGNLQEDRV
-115 TDYAGQDGEV
+115 AEGENAG
-125 FVPLAALK
+125 
-133 NGECIEELFKYI
+133 
-145 EGLPVTARI
+145 
-154 IKQKYYFENMSI
+154 
-166 SEIAASMSINPDEVR
+166 
-181 SNIAYIK
+181 AY
-188 SVVKYAVMK
+188 
-197 YGGASTGTGRG
+197 
-208 DNVNTL
+208 
-214 GAIWYIFSGSTEG
+214 G
-227 LISGELT
+227 LIYLEKSDYT
-234 GRLYV
+234 SKSDSFCSV
-239 GVSGLGDIS
+239 SFIVSGLGDIS

-254 QLLNSKLADVPYTV
+254 QLINSKLADVPYTV

-319 ALPEGIALSD
+319 ALPEGLTLSD

-370 PKKLTPTK
+370 PRKLTPTK

-433 VSLMNGDKAVD
+433 VSLMNGDNAVD

>member
-1 MFSKTITTEDPIY
+1 MKHRRAAAVFL
-14 EAVLSFKNNNYSMKG
+14 AVLL
-29 DFYGR
+29 
-34 TYNYVHAIVFD
+34 
-45 VIPDEQAVAG
+45 
-55 IITGV
+55 
-60 YEMIYNYIGT
+60 T
-70 LDDPQMFYVWAGSIA
+70 LMS
-85 TDAAFSY
+85 
-92 VYNNSPEFL
+92 
-101 DAKVDYSYGSAESV
+101 
-115 TDYAGQDGEV
+115 
-125 FVPLAALK
+125 VPLAVFAEAGVVFTFSCSVPENRQPELGDTVTYTVGISQNSGFCAGTFFFK
-133 NGECIEELFKYI
+133 PSDNLTYVPGSAVLLGNLQEDRVAEGENA
-145 EGLPVTARI
+145 G
-154 IKQKYYFENMSI
+154 
-166 SEIAASMSINPDEVR
+166 
-181 SNIAYIK
+181 AY
-188 SVVKYAVMK
+188 
-197 YGGASTGTGRG
+197 
-208 DNVNTL
+208 
-214 GAIWYIFSGSTEG
+214 G
-227 LISGELT
+227 LIYLEKSDYT
-234 GRLYV
+234 SKSDSFCSV
-239 GVSGLGDIS
+239 SFIVSGLGDIS

-254 QLLNSKLADVPYTV
+254 QLITSKLADVPYTV

-319 ALPEGIALSD
+319 ALPEGLTLSD

-370 PKKLTPTK
+370 PRKLTPTK

-433 VSLMNGDKAVD
+433 VSLMNGDNAVD

>member
-1 MFSKTITTEDPIY
+1 MKHRRSAAVFL
-14 EAVLSFKNNNYSMKG
+14 AVLLTLMSVPFAALAEAGVVFTFSCSVPENRQPELGDTVTYTVGISQNSGFCAGTFFFKPSDNL
-29 DFYGR
+29 
-34 TYNYVHAIVFD
+34 TYV
-45 VIPDEQAVAG
+45 P
-55 IITGV
+55 
-60 YEMIYNYIGT
+60 
-70 LDDPQMFYVWAGSIA
+70 
-85 TDAAFSY
+85 
-92 VYNNSPEFL
+92 
-101 DAKVDYSYGSAESV
+101 GSAVLLGNLQEDRV
-115 TDYAGQDGEV
+115 AEGENAG
-125 FVPLAALK
+125 
-133 NGECIEELFKYI
+133 
-145 EGLPVTARI
+145 
-154 IKQKYYFENMSI
+154 
-166 SEIAASMSINPDEVR
+166 
-181 SNIAYIK
+181 AY
-188 SVVKYAVMK
+188 
-197 YGGASTGTGRG
+197 
-208 DNVNTL
+208 
-214 GAIWYIFSGSTEG
+214 G
-227 LISGELT
+227 LIYLEKSDYT
-234 GRLYV
+234 SKSDSFCSV
-239 GVSGLGDIS
+239 SFIVSGLGDIS

-254 QLLNSKLADVPYTV
+254 QLMNSKLADVPYTV

-370 PKKLTPTK
+370 PRKLTPTK
-378 SSSYTVS
+378 SSRYTVS

-422 DKNAYVGTGCR
+422 DKSAYVGTGCR
-433 VSLMNGDKAVD
+433 VSLMNGDNAVD

>member
-1 MFSKTITTEDPIY
+1 MKHRRSAAVFL
-14 EAVLSFKNNNYSMKG
+14 AVLL
-29 DFYGR
+29 
-34 TYNYVHAIVFD
+34 
-45 VIPDEQAVAG
+45 
-55 IITGV
+55 
-60 YEMIYNYIGT
+60 T
-70 LDDPQMFYVWAGSIA
+70 LMSVPF
-85 TDAAFSY
+85 AAFAESGVVFTFSCSVPENRQPELGDTVTYTVGISQNSGFCAGTFFFKPSDNLTY
-92 VYNNSPEFL
+92 VP
-101 DAKVDYSYGSAESV
+101 GSAVLLGNLQEDRV
-115 TDYAGQDGEV
+115 AEGENAG
-125 FVPLAALK
+125 
-133 NGECIEELFKYI
+133 
-145 EGLPVTARI
+145 
-154 IKQKYYFENMSI
+154 
-166 SEIAASMSINPDEVR
+166 
-181 SNIAYIK
+181 AY
-188 SVVKYAVMK
+188 
-197 YGGASTGTGRG
+197 
-208 DNVNTL
+208 
-214 GAIWYIFSGSTEG
+214 G
-227 LISGELT
+227 LIYLEKSDYT
-234 GRLYV
+234 SKSDSFCSV
-239 GVSGLGDIS
+239 SFIVSGLGDIS

-254 QLLNSKLADVPYTV
+254 QLMNSKLADVPYTV
-268 TPGKSLTDTVK
+268 TPGKSLSDTVK
-279 TPEKPVIKTESLPDG
+279 TPEKPVIKTENLPDG

-347 RASLTAGNIVSD
+347 RAALTAGNIVSD

>member
-1 MFSKTITTEDPIY
+1 MKHRRSAAVFL
-14 EAVLSFKNNNYSMKG
+14 AVLL
-29 DFYGR
+29 
-34 TYNYVHAIVFD
+34 
-45 VIPDEQAVAG
+45 
-55 IITGV
+55 
-60 YEMIYNYIGT
+60 T
-70 LDDPQMFYVWAGSIA
+70 LMSVPF
-85 TDAAFSY
+85 AAF
-92 VYNNSPEFL
+92 
-101 DAKVDYSYGSAESV
+101 AESGVVFTFSCSVPENRQPELGDTV
-115 TDYAGQDGEV
+115 TYTVGISQNSGFCAGTFFFKPSDNLTYVPGSSVILGNLQEDRVAEGEN
-125 FVPLAALK
+125 A
-133 NGECIEELFKYI
+133 G
-145 EGLPVTARI
+145 
-154 IKQKYYFENMSI
+154 
-166 SEIAASMSINPDEVR
+166 
-181 SNIAYIK
+181 AY
-188 SVVKYAVMK
+188 
-197 YGGASTGTGRG
+197 
-208 DNVNTL
+208 
-214 GAIWYIFSGSTEG
+214 G
-227 LISGELT
+227 LIYLEKSDYT
-234 GRLYV
+234 SKSDSFCSV
-239 GVSGLGDIS
+239 SFIVSGLGDIS

-254 QLLNSKLADVPYTV
+254 QLMNSKLADVPYTV

>member
-1 MFSKTITTEDPIY
+1 MKHRRSAAVFL
-14 EAVLSFKNNNYSMKG
+14 AVLL
-29 DFYGR
+29 
-34 TYNYVHAIVFD
+34 
-45 VIPDEQAVAG
+45 
-55 IITGV
+55 
-60 YEMIYNYIGT
+60 T
-70 LDDPQMFYVWAGSIA
+70 LMSVPF
-85 TDAAFSY
+85 AAFAESGVVFTFSCSVPENRQPELGDTVTYTVGISQNSGFCAGTFFFKPSDNLTY
-92 VYNNSPEFL
+92 VP
-101 DAKVDYSYGSAESV
+101 GSAVLLGNLQEDRV
-115 TDYAGQDGEV
+115 AEGENAG
-125 FVPLAALK
+125 
-133 NGECIEELFKYI
+133 
-145 EGLPVTARI
+145 
-154 IKQKYYFENMSI
+154 
-166 SEIAASMSINPDEVR
+166 
-181 SNIAYIK
+181 AY
-188 SVVKYAVMK
+188 
-197 YGGASTGTGRG
+197 
-208 DNVNTL
+208 
-214 GAIWYIFSGSTEG
+214 G
-227 LISGELT
+227 LIYLEKSDYT
-234 GRLYV
+234 SKSDSFCSV
-239 GVSGLGDIS
+239 SFIVSGLGDIS

-294 ILNMQYDFMVEADRD
+294 ILNMQYDFMIEADRD

-347 RASLTAGNIVSD
+347 RAALTAGNIVSD

-433 VSLMNGDKAVD
+433 VSLMNGDNAVD

>member
-1 MFSKTITTEDPIY
+1 MKHRRSAAVFL
-14 EAVLSFKNNNYSMKG
+14 AVLL
-29 DFYGR
+29 
-34 TYNYVHAIVFD
+34 
-45 VIPDEQAVAG
+45 
-55 IITGV
+55 
-60 YEMIYNYIGT
+60 T
-70 LDDPQMFYVWAGSIA
+70 LMSVPF
-85 TDAAFSY
+85 AAFAESGVVFTFSCSVPENRQPELGDTVTYTVGISQNSGFCAGTFFFKPSDNLTY
-92 VYNNSPEFL
+92 VP
-101 DAKVDYSYGSAESV
+101 GSAVLLGNLQEDRV
-115 TDYAGQDGEV
+115 AEGENAG
-125 FVPLAALK
+125 
-133 NGECIEELFKYI
+133 
-145 EGLPVTARI
+145 
-154 IKQKYYFENMSI
+154 
-166 SEIAASMSINPDEVR
+166 
-181 SNIAYIK
+181 AY
-188 SVVKYAVMK
+188 
-197 YGGASTGTGRG
+197 
-208 DNVNTL
+208 
-214 GAIWYIFSGSTEG
+214 G
-227 LISGELT
+227 LIYLEKSDYT
-234 GRLYV
+234 SKSDSFCSV
-239 GVSGLGDIS
+239 SFIVSGLGDIS

-254 QLLNSKLADVPYTV
+254 QLMNSKLADVPYTV

-319 ALPEGIALSD
+319 ALPEGLTLSD